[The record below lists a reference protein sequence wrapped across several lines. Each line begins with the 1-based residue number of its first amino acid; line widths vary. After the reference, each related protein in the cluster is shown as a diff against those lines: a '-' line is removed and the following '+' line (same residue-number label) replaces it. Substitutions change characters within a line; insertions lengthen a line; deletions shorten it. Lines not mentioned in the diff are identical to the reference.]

1 MTCRF
6 ASVVGK
12 HFAVPLPNGN
22 KELVDRHGRV
32 DGDFAA
38 KEGLYVVFHEG
49 FGCMFGEEC
58 GQPLDTHRWSLWTSC
73 LLMGKGR
80 DGIRVTGKN
89 VTCDVD
95 AFKLAWFDNNLHCT
109 PYAPKESQQVIHIDT
124 RWIYHPQRV
133 VRR

>member
-6 ASVVGK
+6 ASVVGE

-32 DGDFAA
+32 DGDFAT

-58 GQPLDTHRWSLWTSC
+58 GQPFDTHRWSLWTSC

-95 AFKLAWFDNNLHCT
+95 AFKFAWFDNNLHT
-109 PYAPKESQQVIHIDT
+109 LWPKESQQAIHIDT